1 MKKAKLVTVKTKKDG
16 KRVTSLG
23 DRLPKGIYL
32 HNKNKDN
39 PSYRTYIYFGGKQV
53 YVGTFNSITKA
64 YKARNTRHKELTNQ

>member
-39 PSYRTYIYFGGKQV
+39 PSYRVYIFNNGDRI
-53 YVGTFNSITKA
+53 YVGTFSSINKA